1 MSISSNI
8 NEKANLIWAI
18 ADTKEASS
26 IISTKRRAKR
36 NSRLSR

>member
-18 ADTKEASS
+18 INSQLKKEVNEVE
-26 IISTKRRAKR
+26 IKK
-36 NSRLSR
+36 N